1 MRGHTFPRCA
11 GRSRQQQPLT
21 VALFLSTVALA
32 VAGCGE
38 SSNGSHT
45 ASAGATATVAS
56 TATTGGAQTSATAA
70 TATTTRATAPSGQGG
85 STPHVAARRRT
96 RAHVALAP
104 SNSHPAPR
112 LTPAEKSALPV
123 GDIALSSSGIARA
136 ARLGASTIARQYT
149 CQGAD
154 ESPPLQWSGVPAG
167 TSELAL
173 FVIASKPVAGK
184 LVYAWAVAGISPTIT
199 GVPAGQTPAGAVV
212 GRNSSGQTRY
222 SLCPSGG
229 RETYVF
235 IMFALPR
242 SVSPKPGFEPT
253 ALRAQALASSRHT
266 GLLVG
271 SYG

>member
-11 GRSRQQQPLT
+11 GRSRQPLA
-21 VALFLSTVALA
+21 VALFLSAVALA

-38 SSNGSHT
+38 SSNGSRT
-45 ASAGATATVAS
+45 ASAGAA
-56 TATTGGAQTSATAA
+56 ATAA
-70 TATTTRATAPSGQGG
+70 STTKAGSAQTRGATTTPTTARVTAPAGRVHSRQ
-85 STPHVAARRRT
+85 VAARRRT

-104 SNSHPAPR
+104 ANSHPAPR

-123 GDIALSSSGIARA
+123 GDITLSSSGIARA

-173 FVIASKPVAGK
+173 FAIASKPVGGK

-212 GRNSSGQTRY
+212 GRNSSGQARY
-222 SLCPSGG
+222 SLCPTGG
-229 RETYVF
+229 NRETYVF

-253 ALRAQALASSRHT
+253 ALRAQALALSRHT